1 MNLLTEPWIDVFT
14 LDGPQTLS
22 LAEIVVNRGDIVD
35 VASADPLEDA
45 AILRILMAIDLA
57 SEGDPINWLHGTAG
71 KWNLFDTA
79 APFWQNTQLR
89 EHVGERTVSP
99 AVTLSYRYAGNGTV
113 LLDHRHNE
121 SQTRLTPVEATRALM
136 MRQQFSV
143 GGIQS
148 FPETIFK
155 IRTGPKITDLKGL
168 KSAKAAI
175 AAPRPFAWIDAGN
188 LADTLIVNRRPGP
201 IGTFHHSW
209 PGGNPGDAPDLGGQA
224 DALTWQGRSVL
235 LIPDLDGYVTGI
247 SMTDG
252 LRYGEDTDPQLLPH
266 TTFKQKKAGEPFTT
280 WDVHADRPAWRQL
293 LAAYAAIDAPGVL
306 AADLPAD
313 GQMRLAG
320 LASFQSRIDGP
331 VTGSLPVPTISRGD
345 VAVLGAGVDDVR
357 KYVVGRVIAGGRVLA
372 PSSTPTS
379 PGAWWKRNMPTDSR
393 MNSDME
399 PIVRRALTGEITLVD
414 AIGEMYTLAD
424 TVVAEF
430 SSTIAQASPIAAAV
444 ATTPPAPKKEAVS

>member
-1 MNLLTEPWIDVFT
+1 M
-14 LDGPQTLS
+14 
-22 LAEIVVNRGDIVD
+22 
-35 VASADPLEDA
+35 
-45 AILRILMAIDLA
+45 
-57 SEGDPINWLHGTAG
+57 
-71 KWNLFDTA
+71 
-79 APFWQNTQLR
+79 
-89 EHVGERTVSP
+89 
-99 AVTLSYRYAGNGTV
+99 
-113 LLDHRHNE
+113 
-121 SQTRLTPVEATRALM
+121 
-136 MRQQFSV
+136 
-143 GGIQS
+143 
-148 FPETIFK
+148 
-155 IRTGPKITDLKGL
+155 
-168 KSAKAAI
+168 
-175 AAPRPFAWIDAGN
+175 
-188 LADTLIVNRRPGP
+188 
-201 IGTFHHSW
+201 
-209 PGGNPGDAPDLGGQA
+209 
-224 DALTWQGRSVL
+224 L

-252 LRYGEDTDPQLLPH
+252 LHYGEDTDPQLLPH
-266 TTFKQKKAGEPFTT
+266 TTFKQKKAGEPFTAS
-280 WDVHADRPAWRQL
+280 DVHADRPAWRQL

-345 VAVLGAGVDDVR
+345 VAVLAAGVDDVR
-357 KYVVGRVIAGGRVLA
+357 KYVVGRVIAGGRVVA

-399 PIVRRALTGEITLVD
+399 PIVRRALTGEIALDD
-414 AIGEMYTLAD
+414 AIGEMYALAD